1 MSTEHE
7 PAGRD
12 SDGTLAPP
20 EAPEPPRPTFVVA
33 QDFSA
38 CADRAMAVAARD
50 AEALGGRLVLVHV
63 ATSPPAPM
71 GFDWLPKRNTYT
83 AWKDLRVQNLAA
95 AEQHMAERVEQLRR
109 DHPGVEVEGLVRE
122 GFPAEV
128 ILTVAH
134 KANASRVVIG
144 THGSTG
150 FTRLLLGSVAEKI
163 VRLSEL
169 PVLVVKDHG
178 ASHHGHARHDRG

>member
-1 MSTEHE
+1 MNDDQDNAEEVEH
-7 PAGRD
+7 ART
-12 SDGTLAPP
+12 SH
-20 EAPEPPRPTFVVA
+20 EAPGEGAPVFVVA

-38 CADRAMAVAARD
+38 CADRAMEVAARD

-63 ATSPPAPM
+63 ATTPPAPM

-83 AWKDLRVQNLAA
+83 AWKDLRVQNLTA
-95 AEQHMAERVEQLRR
+95 AERHMAERVERLRH
-109 DHPGVEVEGLVRE
+109 DHPGLAVEARVRE

-134 KANASRVVIG
+134 KVGASRVVIG

-150 FTRLLLGSVAEKI
+150 FTRLLLGSVAEKV

-169 PVLVVKDHG
+169 PVLVVK
-178 ASHHGHARHDRG
+178 ARGDG